1 MRSENQILA
10 QESASATGAAGQTL
24 WAVTNNNGSV
34 VDVVGNNG
42 SGNAILDHIVYD
54 SFGNT
59 TSQTNSAFAMLMGF
73 DGYIQDSVTG
83 LYYANA
89 RFYSSQ
95 MGRFINQDPSGFSAG
110 DSNLYRFV
118 GNHPTYATDPTGLFE
133 GGNASGASGIPTVT
147 TYGSGTLDAVTG
159 LHYEHFRNYSPSLGT
174 WISQDPLSYVNGAN
188 TYQFVGGNPV
198 GAVDASGAKQVH
210 IPGVYYFKAYMTAN
224 PNGHFVHAFI
234 EVAGHEYGF
243 FPAAQ
248 GEGDWTLFKEG
259 TWFVPGAVH
268 GGDGYSNLP
277 VGLANA
283 KRKHSDEFLRKYSIW
298 VDNCAVNAG
307 AAAKDVAAQAA
318 AGKANPP
325 RYNYLLNNC
334 SEWATSAINGGVWE
348 AVYPGPYP
356 HRYIQFRRA
365 DR

>member
-1 MRSENQILA
+1 MVSAAEKIVSEGRRQETQVRSTHAIGRRIFSGINKPLRSSVS
-10 QESASATGAAGQTL
+10 SA
-24 WAVTNNNGSV
+24 VPN
-34 VDVVGNNG
+34 
-42 SGNAILDHIVYD
+42 
-54 SFGNT
+54 
-59 TSQTNSAFAMLMGF
+59 
-73 DGYIQDSVTG
+73 
-83 LYYANA
+83 
-89 RFYSSQ
+89 RFVFIFHRSLRI
-95 MGRFINQDPSGFSAG
+95 GRSAG
-110 DSNLYRFV
+110 RFV